1 MKISPSITHGWGA
14 SWLCLSL
21 ALALH
26 VWDEATHDF
35 LAVYNP
41 TVLAIRERLPSL
53 PLPTFTFGVWLL
65 GLIVAVTVLLLLS
78 VFAFRGSSWLRPI
91 SYGLA
96 VIMLLNGMLH
106 LSLSAYDGAM
116 MPGAYSSP
124 VLMAAAVWLLVQ
136 LHKSRARPSVAG
148 GV

>member
-1 MKISPSITHGWGA
+1 MKISPTISHGWGA
-14 SWLCLSL
+14 LSL

-41 TVLAIRERLPSL
+41 TVLAMRERLPFL
-53 PLPTFTFGVWLL
+53 PLPTFSFGVWLS
-65 GLIVAVTVLLLLS
+65 GLIAAVVVLLLLS
-78 VFAFRGSSWLRPI
+78 VFAFRGSKWLRPI
-91 SYGLA
+91 AYGLG
-96 VIMLLNGMLH
+96 VLMLLNGMLH
-106 LSLSAYDGAM
+106 LSVSVYDWEM

-124 VLMAAAVWLLVQ
+124 ILMAAAVWLFVQ
-136 LHKSRARPSVAG
+136 LHKSSPSPSVAE